1 MGALC
6 KGAIE
11 QGVPVEGDQH
21 VVGGEVFDE
30 LDMGSATSLSRSWI
44 WIALASSPVSLS
56 TRLAI
61 GVSVSRLTRRPYT
74 PLFRDCL
81 ANKVALVAGLVGV
94 WKRSLQLGLQVPCW
108 HHRAMTATDQQ
119 FSLFDLDLDP
129 VVEDRKSATT
139 PSGRFSNF
147 IVYVDES
154 GDHGMQT
161 VDPNYPLF
169 VLAFCVFYK
178 KHYSEKVVP
187 ALEKFKFNH
196 FGHDIVI
203 LHEREIRKETGPFK
217 FANEAEKLGF
227 IDGLS
232 GIIDNSN
239 FILISCVI
247 DKHRLGARDVER
259 DNPYHLALG
268 FCLETLYEFLIEKNQ
283 DAKKTHVVFECRGEK
298 EDKDLELEFRR
309 ICDGENKLGTP
320 LPFEIIFAD
329 KKANS
334 SGLQLADLV
343 ARPIGMSVLRPEQDN
358 RAFEVLTRKFY
369 CDGGRENV
377 GTGCENWGLKLFPPQ
392 ISEKPR

>member
-1 MGALC
+1 MRNL
-6 KGAIE
+6 
-11 QGVPVEGDQH
+11 
-21 VVGGEVFDE
+21 
-30 LDMGSATSLSRSWI
+30 SWI
-44 WIALASSPVSLS
+44 YPVGLASP
-56 TRLAI
+56 
-61 GVSVSRLTRRPYT
+61 
-74 PLFRDCL
+74 
-81 ANKVALVAGLVGV
+81 AG
-94 WKRSLQLGLQVPCW
+94 
-108 HHRAMTATDQQ
+108 MTDTDQQ

-247 DKHRLGARDVER
+247 DKHRLGARDIER
-259 DNPYHLALG
+259 GNPYHLALG

-283 DAKKTHVVFECRGEK
+283 DAKKTHVIFECRGKK

-309 ICDGENKLGTP
+309 ICDGENKLGAL

-377 GTGCENWGLKLFPPQ
+377 GTGYENWGLKIFPPQ